1 MKNNAGFQTIALTR
15 IHESTTNPRSIF
27 DESKLAELAASLRT
41 QGLIQPIT
49 VRPNSDGYEIVAG
62 ARRFRAAQLAELTEL
77 PVRIVQLSDEQ
88 SLEWQIIENSQRVDV
103 HPYEEAQ
110 GYQRLLDLPGYDV
123 ATLAEKTGKSD
134 SHIYARLA
142 LLQLIPEVAEAFQTE
157 RITASHA
164 NLIARLPQEKQAEA
178 FAQCWRKDYQD
189 KEAHLLPAKYL
200 SAWIANN
207 VYLPLDESPFDREDS
222 TLNPDSGA
230 CSNCPRRS
238 GYNTSLFSDV
248 TGGDQCLDGTCYHIK
263 LNEHVRREVL
273 ARPELVQIE
282 TAFRNPKER
291 QPEALSRNEYTVVDV
306 PKDENEDS
314 EPVTPCEASKTA
326 IVVYGEGA
334 GTTRTVCTD
343 PDCPVHHPRRVVPI
357 DPDAEARQKQH
368 EKEQARRK
376 RLMKQRAET
385 LDHILDSAPA
395 TFTAPQLRV
404 LIRALIHIDS
414 YHFADDVA
422 AHFVRDD
429 ENNQQSREEVL
440 LSVVDGLEDDKLS
453 GSPSPATRIFPA
465 RTRSTIWPRLKLSS
479 LNRSPKRLRRRR
491 PQPRRPRQSRQ
502 KPQRRRPPRNLQ
514 PNPQKGASNGPAAPP
529 GGDHVAIHLQAEAH
543 RAGQG
548 QVQSPSPLQPRERW
562 PRRYPWRLLYLF
574 LALRPAPG
582 PHRP

>member
-1 MKNNAGFQTIALTR
+1 MPRTSAKNKGATNMTSKKHNAGFQTLALTD
-15 IHESTTNPRSIF
+15 IHESTTNPRRTF

-62 ARRFRAAQLAELTEL
+62 ARRFRAAHLAQLTEL

-88 SLEWQIIENSQRVDV
+88 TLEWQIIENSQRVDV
-103 HPYEEAQ
+103 HPYEEGQ

-123 ATLAEKTGKSD
+123 ATIAEKTGKSE
-134 SHIYARLA
+134 SLIYARLA
-142 LLQLIPEVAEAFQTE
+142 LLELISEVAEAFQTGH
-157 RITASHA
+157 ITASHA

-207 VYLPLDESPFDREDS
+207 LYLPLDEAPFDREDS
-222 TLNPDSGA
+222 TLNPAAGT
-230 CSNCPRRS
+230 CSHCPRRS

-248 TGGDQCLDGTCYHIK
+248 AGDQCFDGNCYHLK
-263 LNEHVRREVL
+263 LNQHVQREVA

-291 QPEALSRNEYTVVDV
+291 QPNALSRNEYTEVDLTE
-306 PKDENEDS
+306 DENEDA

-357 DPDAEARQKQH
+357 DPEAEARQKQF

-385 LDHILDSAPA
+385 FDRILDSAPV
-395 TFTAPQLRV
+395 TFTATQLRV
-404 LIRALIHIDS
+404 LLRALIHIDT
-414 YHFADDVA
+414 YDFADDVA
-422 AHFVRDD
+422 AHFISND
-429 ENNQQSREEVL
+429 ENNQQTGEEVL
-440 LSVVDGLEDDKLS
+440 LSVIEGLEDDKLPSFALRLALTGHADIPRENEIDHLAEAEAVFAPPQLKKAKAKGGTPQKAPKKAAKKPTAIKAKTIKKKTTKAESKPHPPWRPQRPVVSPAHS
-453 GSPSPATRIFPA
+453 GSLWTP
-465 RTRSTIWPRLKLSS
+465 
-479 LNRSPKRLRRRR
+479 
-491 PQPRRPRQSRQ
+491 
-502 KPQRRRPPRNLQ
+502 
-514 PNPQKGASNGPAAPP
+514 
-529 GGDHVAIHLQAEAH
+529 
-543 RAGQG
+543 
-548 QVQSPSPLQPRERW
+548 
-562 PRRYPWRLLYLF
+562 
-574 LALRPAPG
+574 
-582 PHRP
+582 